1 MAWGT
6 DMRAG
11 GSRECGGVT
20 LIELMITLGV
30 LAILI
35 TVAVPSFMDYFDRS
49 AVRGAADGVI
59 SLISDARAEAVKN
72 DLDVNIAMTG
82 SGGAWCMGAN
92 AAAAPSGGNPAAGAT
107 ACDCSDTS
115 QCFVSGQH
123 LVLAG
128 TEYPGVQAG
137 AAIAAMTF
145 DSRLGVVSPLSAR
158 SLTLTSPRG
167 KYDLA
172 VQVNPL
178 GQARLCVPLNKPSI
192 VGVPSC

>member
-1 MAWGT
+1 
-6 DMRAG
+6 MRARG
-11 GSRECGGVT
+11 CGDCGGVT
-20 LIELMITLGV
+20 LIELMVTIGV
-30 LAILI
+30 LAILA
-35 TVAVPSFMDYFDRS
+35 VAGIPSFLDYFDRS

-82 SGGAWCMGAN
+82 SGNAWCVGAN
-92 AAAAPSGGNPAAGAT
+92 AASAPSGGFPAQGAT
-107 ACDCSDTS
+107 ACDCSDSS

-123 LVLAG
+123 LVFAA
-128 TEYPGVQAG
+128 TDFPGVQAG
-137 AAIAAMTF
+137 SSMTAMTF
-145 DSRLGVVSPLSAR
+145 DSRLGIVSPLASR

-178 GQARLCVPLNKPSI
+178 GQARLCVPASKPSI
-192 VGVPSC
+192 AGVPSC

>member
-1 MAWGT
+1 MQARNG
-6 DMRAG
+6 
-11 GSRECGGVT
+11 RECSGVT
-20 LIELMITLGV
+20 LVELMVTLGV
-30 LAILI
+30 LAILL
-35 TVAVPSFMDYFDRS
+35 VAAIPSFLDFFDRS

-92 AAAAPSGGNPAAGAT
+92 AASAPSGGNPAPGAT
-107 ACDCSDTS
+107 ACDCSDGT

-123 LVLAG
+123 LVLAASD
-128 TEYPGVQAG
+128 YPGVQVG
-137 AAIAAMTF
+137 SSLTAMTF
-145 DSRLGVVSPLSAR
+145 DSRLSVVS
-158 SLTLTSPRG
+158 LTSPRG

-178 GQARLCVPLNKPSI
+178 GQARLCVPASRPSI
-192 VGVPSC
+192 AGVPPCN

>member
-1 MAWGT
+1 
-6 DMRAG
+6 MRTR
-11 GSRECGGVT
+11 GSRDCGGVT
-20 LIELMITLGV
+20 LVELMVTLGV
-30 LAILI
+30 LGILL
-35 TVAVPSFMDYFDRS
+35 TLAVPSFVDYYDRS

-82 SGGAWCMGAN
+82 SGGAWCLGAN
-92 AAAAPSGGNPAAGAT
+92 AASAPSGGNPAAGAT

-123 LVLAG
+123 LILAAS
-128 TEYPGVQAG
+128 EYPGVQAG
-137 AAIAAMTF
+137 AAIAPMTF
-145 DSRLGVVSPLSAR
+145 DSRLGVMSSFSNG

-178 GQARLCVPLNKPSI
+178 GQARLCVPLNKPLI